1 MENQEGGEPMFK
13 TILVPTDASEAARR
27 AFIIALELAKKYEA
41 RILLLHVVYTP
52 EALGYT
58 LSSGVTVPQEE
69 VGIYGR
75 EVLAA
80 TLTGIDTGTVL
91 LEKKQKPGHPAAAI
105 LEEVKSSEV
114 DLVVMG
120 NRGYGPI
127 AGPMLG
133 SVSQRILSK
142 AECPVMIVK

>member
-1 MENQEGGEPMFK
+1 MFK
-13 TILVPTDASEAARR
+13 NILVPTDASEVAQR
-27 AFIIALELAKKYEA
+27 ALIIALEFAKKFNS
-41 RILLLHVVYTP
+41 RILLFHVVYTP

-58 LSSGVTVPQEE
+58 LSNGITVPQEE
-69 VGIYGR
+69 IGIYGK

-80 TLTGIDTGTVL
+80 TLNGIDIGTVK
-91 LEKKQKPGHPAAAI
+91 LEKKQKPGHPANAI
-105 LEEVKSSEV
+105 LEEVKNGQF

-127 AGPMLG
+127 AGAMLG

>member
-1 MENQEGGEPMFK
+1 MFK
-13 TILVPTDASEAARR
+13 NILVPTDASEAAKR
-27 AFIIALELAKKYEA
+27 ALILALDLAKKFDS

-58 LSSGVTVPQEE
+58 LSNGIPVPQEE
-69 VGIYGR
+69 ISIYGN
-75 EVLAA
+75 EALAA
-80 TLTGIDTGTVL
+80 TLAGIDIGTVK
-91 LEKKQKPGHPAAAI
+91 LEKKQKPGHTANAI
-105 LEEVKSSEV
+105 LEEVKSEQI

-127 AGPMLG
+127 AGSMLG